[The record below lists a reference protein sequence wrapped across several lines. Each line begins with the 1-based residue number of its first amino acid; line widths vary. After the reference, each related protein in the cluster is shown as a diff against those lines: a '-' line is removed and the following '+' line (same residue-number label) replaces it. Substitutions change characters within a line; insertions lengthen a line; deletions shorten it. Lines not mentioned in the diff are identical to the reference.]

1 MVKIRL
7 DQLLVDRG
15 LARSRAHARS
25 LILSGV
31 VLVNDERRDKAGDR
45 ILEDAS
51 VRLKREAG
59 RFASRGGDKLEAALE
74 AFGISVKD
82 RAALD
87 VGASTGGFTDCLL
100 QRGAR
105 RVIAVDVG
113 YGQIA
118 WKLRN
123 DPRVA
128 VLDRC
133 NIRHLERDRLVEA
146 PDMATIDVSFI
157 SLEKVLPKV
166 RELLA
171 DPCEVVALVKPQF
184 EVGREGVG
192 KGGVVRDPAKHRAA
206 RDKIENLAPGIGYK
220 VLGWVE
226 SPLRGAKGN
235 REFFIHLTSCK
246 TTVSVGGFAGC

>member
-1 MVKIRL
+1 MAKIRL
-7 DQLLVDRG
+7 DQFLVARG

-31 VLVNDERRDKAGDR
+31 VLVEEERRDKAGDR
-45 ILEDAS
+45 VREDAS
-51 VRLKREAG
+51 VRLKQQAG
-59 RFASRGGDKLEAALE
+59 RFASRGGDKLEGALE
-74 AFGISVKD
+74 AFGVTVKD
-82 RAALD
+82 RVVLD

-118 WKLRN
+118 WKLRQ

-133 NIRHLERDRLVEA
+133 NIRHLESDRLVEA
-146 PDMATIDVSFI
+146 PDMATVDVSFI
-157 SLEKVLPKV
+157 SLEKVLPKI
-166 RELLA
+166 RELLNE
-171 DPCEVVALVKPQF
+171 PCEVVALVKPQF

-192 KGGVVRDPAKHRAA
+192 KGGIVRDAAKHRAVKE
-206 RDKIENLAPGIGYK
+206 KIDRLAPGIGYE
-220 VLGWVE
+220 VLGWID
-226 SPLRGAKGN
+226 SPLLGAKGN
-235 REFFIHLTSCK
+235 REFFVHLIK
-246 TTVSVGGFAGC
+246 KRVPGVGDR